1 MRLAEQAE
9 ADWGARVTGPMLT
22 GADFP
27 CPPPPPE
34 APQPPADLSDR
45 AALAAWLSEMGERL
59 ALSKGL
65 THDGAA
71 LARAGEMLG
80 ACRCEGGRS

>member
-1 MRLAEQAE
+1 MQ
-9 ADWGARVTGPMLT
+9 T

-34 APQPPADLSDR
+34 APAPPADLTDR
-45 AALAAWLSEMGERL
+45 AALAAWLRAMGARL
-59 ALSKGL
+59 SLSKGL
-65 THDGAA
+65 TRDGEA

-80 ACRCEGGRS
+80 ACTCEGGAS